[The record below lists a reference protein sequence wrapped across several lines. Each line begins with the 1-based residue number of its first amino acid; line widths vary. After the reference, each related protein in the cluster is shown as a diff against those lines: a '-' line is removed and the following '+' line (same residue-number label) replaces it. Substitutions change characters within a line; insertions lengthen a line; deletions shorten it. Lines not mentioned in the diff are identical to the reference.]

1 MSEFHG
7 GSQGAG
13 EGKPP
18 AYPQTGVANTCRAF
32 KEYEAMFRLTEA
44 DWLAGP
50 VLDVAGG
57 GSSFTA
63 HLRGIGIEAY
73 AADPFYAGLTEQ
85 VIADAEKEIEV
96 SSAKIAASAGSYD
109 WSFYGSPE
117 QHRKLREQSLMRFAE
132 DFRSE
137 GARERYVAASLP
149 SLPFADNA
157 FSLVVCSHFL
167 FLYADAFDERFHTAA
182 IEELLRVLKPGGQ
195 LRIYPLVTL
204 KWEPIPYLPKLID
217 RVAGRAKTEL
227 IPTGLPFTPTR
238 SSLLRLV
245 KLG

>member
-1 MSEFHG
+1 MNEFHE
-7 GSQGAG
+7 GSRIAG

-44 DWLAGP
+44 DWQAGP

-63 HLRGIGIEAY
+63 HLRGIGVDAY

-96 SSAKIAASAGSYD
+96 SSAKIAANANAYD

-117 QHRKLREQSLMRFAE
+117 QHRKLREQSLRRFAE

-137 GARERYVAASLP
+137 GARERYVAAALP
-149 SLPFADNA
+149 SLPFEDGF
-157 FSLVVCSHFL
+157 FSLAVCSHFL

-217 RVAGRAKTEL
+217 RVAGLAEAEL
-227 IPTGLPFTPTR
+227 VPTGLPFTPTP

>member
-1 MSEFHG
+1 MSEIIG
-7 GSQGAG
+7 KKMADERNSQG
-13 EGKPP
+13 
-18 AYPQTGVANTCRAF
+18 YPQTGVANTCRAF

-44 DWLAGP
+44 DLRVGS

-57 GSSFTA
+57 ASSFTA
-63 HLRGIGIEAY
+63 HLRGMGIEAF
-73 AADPFYAGLTEQ
+73 AADPFYSGLTEQ

-96 SSAKIAASAGSYD
+96 SSAKIAAIAGSYD

-117 QHRKLREQSLMRFAE
+117 QHRVLREQSLKLFAE
-132 DFRSE
+132 DYRRE
-137 GARERYVAASLP
+137 EARERYVAAALP

-167 FLYADAFDERFHTAA
+167 FLYADTFDERFHAAA

-204 KWEPIPYLPKLID
+204 KWEPIAYLPSLLE
-217 RVAGRAKTEL
+217 RSTGRADAEL
-227 IPTGLPFTPTR
+227 IPTGLPFMPTS

>member
-1 MSEFHG
+1 MNDFQS
-7 GSQGAG
+7 GSQIAG
-13 EGKPP
+13 EGKPL

-57 GSSFTA
+57 GASFTA

-85 VIADAEKEIEV
+85 VIAEAAKEIEV
-96 SSAKIAASAGSYD
+96 SSAKIAAGAGAYD

-117 QHRKLREQSLMRFAE
+117 QHRKLREESLRRFAE

-137 GARERYVAASLP
+137 GARERYVAAALP
-149 SLPFADNA
+149 NLPFADNA

-204 KWEPIPYLPKLID
+204 KWEPIPYLTDLID
-217 RVAGRAKTEL
+217 RVAGRAKAEL
-227 IPTGLPFTPTR
+227 VPTGLPFTPTP